1 MARNFRR
8 PRSAQPIADLNVTNL
23 IDLGFTLLIIF
34 MIATPLIVKE
44 QSIKVNLPS
53 ESPRP
58 QEKSD
63 TTPVQTVAI
72 NKAGEIF
79 WGTTKVTLAE
89 LATRMTEAD
98 KRAKP
103 PIIDV
108 RPDKDGIVEKFM
120 AVIDEIKKHPNLSK
134 KMSIAT
140 QPTK

>member
-53 ESPRP
+53 ETPRP
-58 QEKSD
+58 QEKS
-63 TTPVQTVAI
+63 TPDPTQTVAI
-72 NKAGEIF
+72 YKSGEVF

-89 LATRMTEAD
+89 LAARMTEAD

-108 RPDKDGIVEKFM
+108 RADKAAIVENFM

-140 QPTK
+140 QPGK